1 VYHAVQYFTKGMHL
15 IEKFIRI
22 KGVHMAERHLIALDL
37 DGTLLKDDKTIS
49 LKTKQIINKARAE
62 GHIVMIATGRPF
74 RSSEMYYRELNL
86 DTPIVNFNGAFMHH
100 PLEPNWGFYHEPL
113 DVKVAKDIVEACR
126 SFHFHN
132 IIAEVIDD
140 VYFHYHDEK
149 LLDIFSFGNPRITT
163 GDLAEFLQDSP
174 TSMLIHTEEDQL
186 QTIRQHLSDVHA
198 EVIDHRSW
206 AAPWHVIEIIKIGLN
221 KAVGLKKASDYFG
234 IPAER
239 IIAFGD
245 EDNDLE
251 MLEYAGH
258 GIAMGNAIDQVKNI
272 ANDVT
277 LSNEQD
283 GVGEYLADLL
293 NLKI

>member
-1 VYHAVQYFTKGMHL
+1 
-15 IEKFIRI
+15 
-22 KGVHMAERHLIALDL
+22 MAERHLIALDL

-49 LKTKQIINKARAE
+49 PKNKEVLKRAKDE
-62 GHIVMIATGRPF
+62 GHIVMIATGRPY
-74 RSSEMYYRELNL
+74 RSSEMYYRELEL

-100 PLEPNWGFYHEPL
+100 PKNQSFGFFHYPL
-113 DVKVAKDIVEACR
+113 DIKVAKDIVEACR

-163 GDLAEFLQDSP
+163 GDLVDFLKDSP
-174 TSMLIHTEEDQL
+174 TSMLIHTEEHDLKQ
-186 QTIRQHLSDVHA
+186 IREHLAELHA
-198 EVIDHRSW
+198 EVIEQRSW
-206 AAPWHVIEIIKIGLN
+206 ASPWHVIEIIKNGLN
-221 KAVGLKKASDYFG
+221 KAVGLKRAAEYYN

-258 GIAMGNAIDQVKNI
+258 GVAMGNAIDQVKTT
-272 ANDVT
+272 ANEVT
-277 LSNEQD
+277 LTNEED
-283 GVGEYLADLL
+283 GVGVFLIDLL
-293 NLKI
+293 NLK

>member
-1 VYHAVQYFTKGMHL
+1 MTD
-15 IEKFIRI
+15 
-22 KGVHMAERHLIALDL
+22 RHLIALDL

-49 LKTKQIINKARAE
+49 LRTKGILKKARE
-62 GHIVMIATGRPF
+62 QGHIVMIATGRPY
-74 RSSEMYYRELNL
+74 RSSEMYYRELDL

-100 PLEPNWGFYHEPL
+100 PRNPDWGFYHEPL
-113 DVKVAKDIVEACR
+113 DVKVAKEIVEACR

-149 LLDIFSFGNPRITT
+149 LLDIFNFGNPKITT
-163 GDLAEFLQDSP
+163 GDLANYLNDSP
-174 TSMLIHTEEDQL
+174 TSLLIHTEEDQL
-186 QTIRQHLSDVHA
+186 KTIRDHLSAVHA

-206 AAPWHVIEIIKIGLN
+206 AAPWHVIEIIKVGLN
-221 KAVGLKKASDYFG
+221 KAVGLKKASDFYG
-234 IPAER
+234 IPSDR
-239 IIAFGD
+239 VVAFGD

-258 GIAMGNAIDQVKNI
+258 GIAMGNAIEKVKNI

-277 LSNEQD
+277 LSNEED
-283 GVGEYLADLL
+283 GVAQYLADLL
-293 NLKI
+293 KINY